1 VADWTEKTKIRKM
14 SEIIRVPPGLYGVA
28 VAETRIS
35 KSGADGSLTYRGYD
49 IKELFDKASFEE
61 SAFLVLEGQLP
72 NRRELDEF
80 VSKLRSRVSVP
91 DAVYQ
96 MVRSMPRDSHPMDVL
111 RTAVSGLGTLE
122 RSLPPKEQ
130 QCSLIAKMPTLVANC
145 YRIVRGMEPVAPDPS
160 LGQAANLLYMLSG
173 ERPDDFD
180 AWVFEREL
188 ILYLEHDL
196 NVSTFTV
203 RVVASALADIYS
215 ASTAGLA
222 ALKGPL
228 HGGANEAAMQMLLEI
243 GSPDRAGDYLS
254 ERLAQ
259 GKKVMG
265 FGHRVYK
272 KVDPRAQLSKG
283 LLKRLLEHRHMDEG
297 LYRLSD
303 AAERFMLENKKIP
316 ANLDF
321 YAAPIFYT
329 LSIPTEV
336 YTPIFAAS
344 RIVGW
349 ASHYN
354 EQLAD
359 NKLFRPDSVYVGPSG
374 LTYVPIENR

>member
-1 VADWTEKTKIRKM
+1 
-14 SEIIRVPPGLYGVA
+14 
-28 VAETRIS
+28 
-35 KSGADGSLTYRGYD
+35 
-49 IKELFDKASFEE
+49 
-61 SAFLVLEGQLP
+61 
-72 NRRELDEF
+72 
-80 VSKLRSRVSVP
+80 
-91 DAVYQ
+91 
-96 MVRSMPRDSHPMDVL
+96 
-111 RTAVSGLGTLE
+111 
-122 RSLPPKEQ
+122 
-130 QCSLIAKMPTLVANC
+130 MPTLVANC
-145 YRIVRGMEPVAPDPS
+145 YRIVRGMEIVAPDPG

-173 ERPDDFD
+173 NRPGDYE

-203 RVVASALADIYS
+203 RIVASALADVYS

-228 HGGANEAAMQMLLEI
+228 HGGTNEAAMQMLLEI
-243 GSPDRAGDYLS
+243 GSADRVDQYLS
-254 ERLAQ
+254 DRLAQ

-272 KVDPRAQLSKG
+272 RVDPRAQLSKG
-283 LLKRLLEHRHMDEG
+283 LLKSLLEHEHMDDK

-303 AAERFMLENKKIP
+303 AAERYMLENKRIP

-321 YAAPIFYT
+321 YAAPIFYK
-329 LSIPTEV
+329 LSIPIEV

-349 ASHYN
+349 IAHYN
-354 EQLAD
+354 EQLSD
-359 NKLFRPDSVYVGPSG
+359 NKLFRPDSIYVGPSG
-374 LTYVPIENR
+374 LSYAPIEKR

>member
-1 VADWTEKTKIRKM
+1 M

-28 VAETRIS
+28 VTDTSIS
-35 KSGADGSLTYRGYD
+35 KSGTDGSLTYRGYD

-61 SAFLVLEGQLP
+61 SAFLILEGRLP
-72 NRRELDEF
+72 NRRELDDF
-80 VSKLRSRVSVP
+80 VSKLHDKISVP
-91 DAVYQ
+91 EAVYQ
-96 MVRSMPRDSHPMDVL
+96 MVRSIPRDSHPMDVL
-111 RTAVSGLGTLE
+111 RTAVSGLGTIE
-122 RSLPPKEQ
+122 SSLPPREQ
-130 QCSLIAKMPTLVANC
+130 QYSLIAKMPALVANC
-145 YRIVRGMEPVAPDPS
+145 YRIVRGMETVPPDPN
-160 LGQAANLLYMLSG
+160 LGLAANLLHMLSG
-173 ERPDDFD
+173 RRPDHFD
-180 AWVFEREL
+180 ARAFEREL

-203 RVVASALADIYS
+203 RVVASALADVYS

-228 HGGANEAAMQMLLEI
+228 HGGANEAAMHMLLEI
-243 GSPDRAGDYLS
+243 GSADGAAEYLGKQ
-254 ERLAQ
+254 LGQ
-259 GKKVMG
+259 GKKIMG

-283 LLKRLLEHRHMDEG
+283 LLKSLLEHKHMDEN
-297 LYRLSD
+297 LYLLCD
-303 AAERFMLENKKIP
+303 AAERYMLENKRIP

-329 LSIPTEV
+329 LSIPIEV

-349 ASHYN
+349 ISHYN
-354 EQLAD
+354 EQLSD
-359 NKLFRPDSVYVGPSG
+359 NKLFRPDSIYVGPGG
-374 LTYVPIENR
+374 LVYVPLENR